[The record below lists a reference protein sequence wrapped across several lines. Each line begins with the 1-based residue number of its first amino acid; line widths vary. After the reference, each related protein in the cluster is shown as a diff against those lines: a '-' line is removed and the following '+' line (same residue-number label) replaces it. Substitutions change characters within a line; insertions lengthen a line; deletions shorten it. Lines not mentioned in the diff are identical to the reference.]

1 MKYILVFLFLCSF
14 THAGEIPSITVGSK
28 PFTEGYITS
37 EIIAQIIESVGEV
50 KVVRKFG
57 LGGTGVV
64 FSALESQEI
73 DIYPEYTGT
82 IAEAIL
88 KQKNLKSISEIQAAL
103 VSKAMVTSSS
113 FGFNNTYALAIKN
126 DNENL
131 SQLNSMSDLKGFQTI
146 KAGFSHEFLDR
157 ADGYSAMSEHYGIKL
172 NNKVSMQH
180 SLAYEAIN
188 NSGVD
193 LIEVY
198 STDAKIEK
206 FNLKILEDD
215 KNFFPKYLPVIL
227 TTKSFLE
234 KYPKTW
240 EVLNEKLVG
249 KISTEQM
256 IKLNAMVELEGK
268 TAGEAASLFLNTKR
282 KETNSGIFK
291 RIKPLLIEHL
301 EMVIFSLIAATIFG
315 ILAGVLASKF
325 KFFAQFIL
333 LITGLFQ
340 TIPSL
345 ALLCFLIPVVG
356 IGKPPAYVAL
366 FLYGL
371 LPIVRN
377 TYSGIL
383 SIDSRLKEYSQ
394 ILGMSTLEKIF
405 HVELPL
411 ASRHIMSGIKTSAV
425 INVGT
430 TTLAAFIGA
439 GGLGDLIVSGLTL
452 NDHKVILMGAIP
464 AALLALGI
472 HYFFELLDRVVIPKG
487 LRVGEN

>member
-1 MKYILVFLFLCSF
+1 MKYILIVFFLCSTIF
-14 THAGEIPSITVGSK
+14 AKELPTITVGSK

-37 EIIAQIIESVGEV
+37 EIIAQIIENVGEAR
-50 KVVRKFG
+50 VVRKFG

-64 FSALESQEI
+64 FSALENQEI

-82 IAEAIL
+82 ISEAIL
-88 KQKNLKSISEIQAAL
+88 KQKNLKTISEIQKAL
-103 VSKAMVTSSS
+103 EVKSMTTSES
-113 FGFNNTYALAIKN
+113 FGFNNTYALALKR
-126 DNENL
+126 DYSEFKHL
-131 SQLNSMSDLKGFQTI
+131 VSMSDLKNFQTI
-146 KAGFSHEFLDR
+146 KGGFSHEFLDR
-157 ADGYSAMSEHYGIKL
+157 ADGFRAMSNHYNIELK
-172 NNKVSMQH
+172 NKVSMQH
-180 SLAYEAIN
+180 ALAYEALKN
-188 NSGVD
+188 KQVE

-206 FNLKILEDD
+206 FNLRILKDD
-215 KNFFPKYLPVIL
+215 KNFFPKYLAVIL
-227 TTKSFLE
+227 TSKSFVK

-240 EVLNEKLVG
+240 KVLTDKLVG
-249 KISTEQM
+249 KIDTREM
-256 IKLNAMVELEGK
+256 IKLNALVELEGK
-268 TAGEAASLFLNTKR
+268 TIKQAANYFLNIKSSG
-282 KETNSGIFK
+282 ESFGIFK
-291 RIKPLLIEHL
+291 RIRPLLIEHL
-301 EMVIFSLIAATIFG
+301 EMVAFSLIAATIFG
-315 ILAGVLASKF
+315 IIAGVFASKF

-345 ALLCFLIPVVG
+345 ALLCFLIPLVG

-377 TYSGIL
+377 TYSGIQ
-383 SIDSRLKEYSQ
+383 SIDPKLKEYSQ
-394 ILGMSTLEKIF
+394 ILGMSSLEKIF

-452 NDHKVILMGAIP
+452 NDHRVILMGAIP
-464 AALLALGI
+464 SALLALAI
-472 HYFFELLDRVVIPKG
+472 HYFFELLDLIVIPRG
-487 LRVGEN
+487 LRIGEK